1 MYVALCHKLHTLL
14 TLLPPLTRFK
24 GVVHKLHNNFRGY
37 SKTPPPSLCN
47 NCNHFDVPG
56 EGWGCVCMLTFAL
69 MVWGT
74 LIKSPA
80 FGKNVLQ
87 SACSALWGGAKSY
100 MGNAKIHGATFTKVL
115 PLVCRRPILVPNI
128 NHGFSS
134 LTLVHPHLQ
143 ERATFYSQELTIFL
157 FNFSTKK
164 TDLAKSV
171 KIKSCVRYQFTYF

>member
-1 MYVALCHKLHTLL
+1 
-14 TLLPPLTRFK
+14 
-24 GVVHKLHNNFRGY
+24 
-37 SKTPPPSLCN
+37 
-47 NCNHFDVPG
+47 
-56 EGWGCVCMLTFAL
+56 MLTFAL

-74 LIKSPA
+74 LIRSPA
-80 FGKNVLQ
+80 FGKTVFQ

-100 MGNAKIHGATFTKVL
+100 MGNAKIHGATFSKVL

-128 NHGFSS
+128 NHGFSL

>member
-1 MYVALCHKLHTLL
+1 
-14 TLLPPLTRFK
+14 
-24 GVVHKLHNNFRGY
+24 
-37 SKTPPPSLCN
+37 
-47 NCNHFDVPG
+47 
-56 EGWGCVCMLTFAL
+56 MLTFAL